1 MHNMSELTIEL
12 SGSKDLGPCECCGGD
27 SRTVWGFVHSRRGPE
42 AAYFVQWTLGH
53 VDQHGANFDLIV
65 GKWGT
70 GADRADRCAVS
81 LEFRRTEQDP
91 SFMVIDSASRPVATS
106 DLVGRSLARS
116 EVIGSPL
123 AKTAFDIVDA
133 IWLQDKRIAEI
144 VGAA

>member
-1 MHNMSELTIEL
+1 
-12 SGSKDLGPCECCGGD
+12 
-27 SRTVWGFVHSRRGPE
+27 
-42 AAYFVQWTLGH
+42 
-53 VDQHGANFDLIV
+53 
-65 GKWGT
+65 
-70 GADRADRCAVS
+70 
-81 LEFRRTEQDP
+81 
-91 SFMVIDSASRPVATS
+91 MVIDSASRPVATS